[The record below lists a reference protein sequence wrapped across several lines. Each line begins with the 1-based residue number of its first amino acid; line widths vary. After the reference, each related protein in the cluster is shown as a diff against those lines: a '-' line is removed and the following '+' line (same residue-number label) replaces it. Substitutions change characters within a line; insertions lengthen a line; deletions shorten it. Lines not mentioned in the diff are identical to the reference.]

1 MDVRTVSYVSGGVEQ
16 AMELSHLQTKQTGGR
31 SERSISGSEPS
42 KQPTVGGPNVY
53 APSVVSS
60 QLRPQ
65 PVSTAPTPA
74 PVPVPVSIP
83 PVRSSQPQQVRFTSE
98 PRTEVKFVPS
108 APLKTPLVRPLL
120 AVQQPQLQQHPR
132 DATAPAVLPAPITL
146 RQPIILQQAPFAMD
160 PVRPNPGMPPGAQ
173 MMRPPVNVGP
183 PRTGTP
189 TQPQP
194 PRPGGMYTGPHQPPG
209 VPMPMR
215 PQMPPGAGVPGMQ
228 PGMQPRP
235 PSAQGMQRPP
245 MMGQPPPIRPPNPMG
260 GPRPTIS
267 PQNSN
272 LGGVPMQA
280 GMGAPRPPMPMQGS
294 GGVGGPAGAPQGMRP
309 NFYNRPM
316 GSADPSRPPSG
327 IDIGGAG
334 GMTGGPPSSAT
345 PSVDDDEDVVIGRV
359 PTDSSSALNSPN
371 PARAPSRNFNMP
383 GPPSATGIERE
394 KSIPSRPP
402 SVAGNY
408 GKAATNEYE
417 LDSTSGRP
425 LHALKDFINKDPSR
439 PGQSPNQSPSPGSQQ
454 SLSPA
459 NTDENFTYR
468 PGPKP
473 SSGQQQYKM
482 QPPPSGTRPNA
493 HSPSAAIP
501 GGRADGDKVTFQ
513 IPNGGG
519 REGSQE
525 WNSRSRP
532 PQQHMIRTG
541 PKSLTADHKG
551 DNDSGVDEY
560 TQEKD
565 RPNALASPASPLK
578 SPSKI
583 PGLARRPENISSETR
598 SRSTSKQRANAKT
611 PETPSE
617 QPLIKKVPMNKIQVG
632 GTPSPNL
639 KVVKSKIGSLENA
652 SHKPGG
658 GHVKIETKKVD
669 IKAAPRIEAKND
681 AYVPKGGDKKII
693 STKLQWNA
701 KPKIGSLDNASH
713 KPGGG
718 DKRIESI
725 KTDFKEKAKPKIGS
739 KDNIT
744 YKPGGGD
751 IKIVHQKLDIK
762 AESKIGS
769 LDNLKHKPGGGDKKI
784 FDDKEYLKNIEH
796 PITPSPSTQRST
808 SMRRMTASVSG
819 VDLCRS
825 IEYEPVRAP
834 PLATASLTASLSI
847 PSECIV
853 LSVANEPSPERKVQK
868 LESASCY
875 IRKDGRAIHP
885 KPFRTY

>member
-1 MDVRTVSYVSGGVEQ
+1 MEVRTVSFVSGGVEQ
-16 AMELSHLQTKQTGGR
+16 AMELSTLQHQQQQPSKQAGGAGVR
-31 SERSISGSEPS
+31 AERSISGTESTKPV
-42 KQPTVGGPNVY
+42 PTVLGGPNLF
-53 APSVVSS
+53 APSAVSS
-60 QLRPQ
+60 QLQRPQ
-65 PVSTAPTPA
+65 PTVLATSPAPQPLLAPVVPTVVTAPPA
-74 PVPVPVSIP
+74 RP
-83 PVRSSQPQQVRFTSE
+83 SQPPTTRFAPE
-98 PRTEVKFVPS
+98 PRAEVKFVPS
-108 APLKTPLVRPLL
+108 VPLKTPPVRPLL
-120 AVQQPQLQQHPR
+120 PQQQQHPHQR
-132 DATAPAVLPAPITL
+132 DTGPALFSAPIAH
-146 RQPIILQQAPFAMD
+146 RPPPIAHQQAPFAMD
-160 PVRPNPGMPPGAQ
+160 PARPNPGMPPGPQ
-173 MMRPPVNVGP
+173 MMRPPGNVGP

-194 PRPGGMYTGPHQPPG
+194 PRPGGMYPQPPG

-215 PQMPPGAGVPGMQ
+215 PQMPPGAVPGMQ

-260 GPRPTIS
+260 GPRPQIS

-272 LGGVPMQA
+272 LGG
-280 GMGAPRPPMPMQGS
+280 GMPPGMVGPPRPPMPMQG
-294 GGVGGPAGAPQGMRP
+294 GAPGGPPQGMRP

-316 GSADPSRPPSG
+316 GDPTSRPPSG
-327 IDIGGAG
+327 NDNMGGG
-334 GMTGGPPSSAT
+334 PPPSSAT
-345 PSVDDDEDVVIGRV
+345 PSVDDDEDVVIGRL
-359 PTDSSSALNSPN
+359 PADNSSALNSPN
-371 PARAPSRNFNMP
+371 PARAPPRNFTMP
-383 GPPSATGIERE
+383 GSGPGTGERE
-394 KSIPSRPP
+394 KSNPSRPP
-402 SVAGNY
+402 SVAGSY
-408 GKAATNEYE
+408 GKPNDHE
-417 LDSTSGRP
+417 LDSAGGRPP
-425 LHALKDFINKDPSR
+425 LHALKDFINKEPPR
-439 PGQSPNQSPSPGSQQ
+439 PGQSPTQSPSPGSQQ

-459 NTDENFTYR
+459 NTDENFSYR
-468 PGPKP
+468 PGAKP
-473 SSGQQQYKM
+473 NSGQQQQQQQKHQQQYKL
-482 QPPPSGTRPNA
+482 QPPPGGRPNA
-493 HSPSAAIP
+493 PNPSSAVSPG
-501 GGRADGDKVTFQ
+501 GGRAEGDKVTFQ

-519 REGSQE
+519 GGGGGGGKEGSQE

-532 PQQHMIRTG
+532 PQQHSMLRTG
-541 PKSLTADHKG
+541 PKSLAPDHKG

-583 PGLARRPENISSETR
+583 PGLARRPENISSESR

-611 PETPSE
+611 PETPSD

-632 GTPSPNL
+632 GAPSPNL

-658 GHVKIETKKVD
+658 GNVKIETKKID

-681 AYVPKGGDKKII
+681 AYIPKGGDKKII

-725 KTDFKEKAKPKIGS
+725 KTDFKERAKPKIGS

-751 IKIVHQKLDIK
+751 VKIVHQKLDIK

-796 PITPSPSTQRST
+796 PITPSPSSQLDGT
-808 SMRRMTASVSG
+808 
-819 VDLCRS
+819 
-825 IEYEPVRAP
+825 E
-834 PLATASLTASLSI
+834 
-847 PSECIV
+847 EC
-853 LSVANEPSPERKVQK
+853 SYSSNAAEAE
-868 LESASCY
+868 LE
-875 IRKDGRAIHP
+875 
-885 KPFRTY
+885 

>member
-1 MDVRTVSYVSGGVEQ
+1 MDVRTVSFVSGGVEQ
-16 AMELSHLQTKQTGGR
+16 AMELSHLQTKQVRG
-31 SERSISGSEPS
+31 ERTISGSEPS
-42 KQPTVGGPNVY
+42 KPPTLGGPNVY
-53 APSVVSS
+53 APTAVSP
-60 QLRPQ
+60 QQRPQ
-65 PVSTAPTPA
+65 PVSVAPTPTPA
-74 PVPVPVSIP
+74 PVPVSIP
-83 PVRSSQPQQVRFTSE
+83 PPARSSQPPPVRFPAE
-98 PRTEVKFVPS
+98 PPRAEVKFAPS
-108 APLKTPLVRPLL
+108 VPLKTPLVRPLL
-120 AVQQPQLQQHPR
+120 PAQQQPQLLPHHPR
-132 DATAPAVLPAPITL
+132 DTAPAVLPAPIAL
-146 RQPIILQQAPFAMD
+146 RQAPFAVMD
-160 PVRPNPGMPPGAQ
+160 PIRPNPGMPPGAQ
-173 MMRPPVNVGP
+173 MMRPPANVGP

-194 PRPGGMYTGPHQPPG
+194 PRPGGMYPGPHQPPG

-215 PQMPPGAGVPGMQ
+215 PQMSPGAGVPGMQ

-245 MMGQPPPIRPPNPMG
+245 MMMGQPPPIRPPNPMA

-272 LGGVPMQA
+272 LGGAMQP
-280 GMGAPRPPMPMQGS
+280 GMGGPRPPMPMQG
-294 GGVGGPAGAPQGMRP
+294 GPPQGMRP

-316 GSADPSRPPSG
+316 GPGDVSRPPSG
-327 IDIGGAG
+327 NDMGGTAA
-334 GMTGGPPSSAT
+334 GPPSSAT
-345 PSVDDDEDVVIGRV
+345 PSVDDDEDVVIGRL
-359 PTDSSSALNSPN
+359 PADSASALNSPN
-371 PARAPSRNFNMP
+371 PARAPSRNFVLP
-383 GPPSATGIERE
+383 GSSPSATGVERE

-408 GKAATNEYE
+408 GKNEHE
-417 LDSTSGRP
+417 PDSSTGRP
-425 LHALKDFINKDPSR
+425 LHALKDFISKDPAR
-439 PGQSPNQSPSPGSQQ
+439 PGQSPTQSPSPGSQQ

-459 NTDENFTYR
+459 NTDENFSYR
-468 PGPKP
+468 PGPQP
-473 SSGQQQYKM
+473 GSGQQQYKM
-482 QPPPSGTRPNA
+482 QPPPPGARP
-493 HSPSAAIP
+493 AAPVP
-501 GGRADGDKVTFQ
+501 GGRPGADGDKVTFQ
-513 IPNGGG
+513 LPNGGG

-583 PGLARRPENISSETR
+583 PGLARRPENISSESR

-632 GTPSPNL
+632 GAPSPNL

-658 GHVKIETKKVD
+658 GHVKIETKKID
-669 IKAAPRIEAKND
+669 IKAAPRIEAKNE

-701 KPKIGSLDNASH
+701 KPKIGSLDNAAH

-725 KTDFKEKAKPKIGS
+725 KTDFKERAKPKIGS

-751 IKIVHQKLDIK
+751 VKIVHQKIDIK

-796 PITPSPSTQRST
+796 PITPSPSTQRSS
-808 SMRRMTASVSG
+808 SMRRMTTSVSG

-825 IEYEPVRAP
+825 IDYEPVRAP

-853 LSVANEPSPERKVQK
+853 LSVANEPSPEQKVEK
-868 LESASCY
+868 VEPAPCF

>member
-1 MDVRTVSYVSGGVEQ
+1 MDVRTVSFVSGGVEQ
-16 AMELSHLQTKQTGGR
+16 AMELSTLQHQQQQ
-31 SERSISGSEPS
+31 PS
-42 KQPTVGGPNVY
+42 KQAGGAGVR
-53 APSVVSS
+53 AE
-60 QLRPQ
+60 R
-65 PVSTAPTPA
+65 TP
-74 PVPVPVSIP
+74 P
-83 PVRSSQPQQVRFTSE
+83 
-98 PRTEVKFVPS
+98 
-108 APLKTPLVRPLL
+108 VRPLL
-120 AVQQPQLQQHPR
+120 PQQQQHPHQR
-132 DATAPAVLPAPITL
+132 DTGPALFPAPISH
-146 RQPIILQQAPFAMD
+146 RPPPIAHQQAPFAMD
-160 PVRPNPGMPPGAQ
+160 PARPNPGMPPGPQ
-173 MMRPPVNVGP
+173 MMRPPGNVGP

-194 PRPGGMYTGPHQPPG
+194 PRPGGMYPQPPG

-215 PQMPPGAGVPGMQ
+215 PQMPPGPVPGMQ

-260 GPRPTIS
+260 GPRPQIS

-272 LGGVPMQA
+272 LGG
-280 GMGAPRPPMPMQGS
+280 GMPPGMVGPPRPPMPMQG
-294 GGVGGPAGAPQGMRP
+294 GAPGGPPQGMRP

-316 GSADPSRPPSG
+316 GDPQTSRPPSG
-327 IDIGGAG
+327 NDNMGGG
-334 GMTGGPPSSAT
+334 PPPSSAT
-345 PSVDDDEDVVIGRV
+345 PSVDDDEDVVIGRL
-359 PTDSSSALNSPN
+359 PADNSSALNSPN
-371 PARAPSRNFNMP
+371 PARAPPRNFTMP
-383 GPPSATGIERE
+383 GPGPGIGERE
-394 KSIPSRPP
+394 KSNPSRPP
-402 SVAGNY
+402 SVAGSY
-408 GKAATNEYE
+408 GKPNDHE
-417 LDSTSGRP
+417 LDSSGGRPP
-425 LHALKDFINKDPSR
+425 LHALKDFINKEPPR
-439 PGQSPNQSPSPGSQQ
+439 PGQSPTQSPSPGSQQ

-459 NTDENFTYR
+459 NTDENFSYR
-468 PGPKP
+468 PGAKP
-473 SSGQQQYKM
+473 NSGQQQQQQQQQQQYKL
-482 QPPPSGTRPNA
+482 QPPPGGRPNA
-493 HSPSAAIP
+493 PNPSSAVSP
-501 GGRADGDKVTFQ
+501 GGGRTEGDKVTFQ
-513 IPNGGG
+513 IPNGGGGVGGGG

-532 PQQHMIRTG
+532 PQQHGMLRTG
-541 PKSLTADHKG
+541 PKSLAPDHKG

-583 PGLARRPENISSETR
+583 PGLARRPENISSESR

-611 PETPSE
+611 PETPSD

-632 GTPSPNL
+632 GAPSPNL

-658 GHVKIETKKVD
+658 GNVKIETKKID

-681 AYVPKGGDKKII
+681 AYIPKGGDKKII

-725 KTDFKEKAKPKIGS
+725 KTDFKERAKPKIGS

-751 IKIVHQKLDIK
+751 VKIVHQKLDIK

-796 PITPSPSTQRST
+796 PITPSPSSQ
-808 SMRRMTASVSG
+808 VKSG
-819 VDLCRS
+819 AGSAENL
-825 IEYEPVRAP
+825 
-834 PLATASLTASLSI
+834 
-847 PSECIV
+847 
-853 LSVANEPSPERKVQK
+853 
-868 LESASCY
+868 LE
-875 IRKDGRAIHP
+875 
-885 KPFRTY
+885 

>member
-16 AMELSHLQTKQTGGR
+16 AMELSHLPQSKQATAGGR
-31 SERSISGSEPS
+31 SERSISGAETTKP
-42 KQPTVGGPNVY
+42 PTSLGGPNLFSPPAVN
-53 APSVVSS
+53 S
-60 QLRPQ
+60 QLQRPQ
-65 PVSTAPTPA
+65 PVVANPSTAPV
-74 PVPVPVSIP
+74 VPVAIP
-83 PVRSSQPQQVRFTSE
+83 PVRSSQPQPIRFAAE
-98 PRTEVKFVPS
+98 PRAEVKFAPS
-108 APLKTPLVRPLL
+108 VPLKTPLVRPLL
-120 AVQQPQLQQHPR
+120 SQQR
-132 DATAPAVLPAPITL
+132 DTTPAPIL
-146 RQPIILQQAPFAMD
+146 HRQPVLHQQPPSYFATMD
-160 PVRPNPGMPPGAQ
+160 PSRPNPGIPPGAQ
-173 MMRPPVNVGP
+173 MMRPPTNVGP

-194 PRPGGMYTGPHQPPG
+194 PRPGGMYPPSTYPPQG

-215 PQMPPGAGVPGMQ
+215 PQMPPGVPGMQQ

-235 PSAQGMQRPP
+235 PSTQGMQRSP
-245 MMGQPPPIRPPNPMG
+245 MMAQPPPIRPPNPMG

-272 LGGVPMQA
+272 LGSGMPA
-280 GMGAPRPPMPMQGS
+280 GMGGSPRPPMPMQGA
-294 GGVGGPAGAPQGMRP
+294 PPQGMRP

-316 GSADPSRPPSG
+316 GPGEQASRPPSG
-327 IDIGGAG
+327 NDNIGAG
-334 GMTGGPPSSAT
+334 AGPPQPPSSAT
-345 PSVDDDEDVVIGRV
+345 PSVDDDEDVVIGRL
-359 PTDSSSALNSPN
+359 PADTSSSALNSPN
-371 PARAPSRNFNMP
+371 PARAPSRGFTMP
-383 GPPSATGIERE
+383 GVGGVERE

-408 GKAATNEYE
+408 GKPNDHE
-417 LDSTSGRP
+417 LDTARP

-439 PGQSPNQSPSPGSQQ
+439 PGQSPTQSPNSPGSQQ

-459 NTDENFTYR
+459 NTDENFSYR
-468 PGPKP
+468 PGSKP
-473 SSGQQQYKM
+473 NSAQQHQQQQQQQPPYKL
-482 QPPPSGTRPNA
+482 QPPPPGGARPNA
-493 HSPSAAIP
+493 QNTSAVSPG

-513 IPNGGG
+513 IPNGAGGG

-532 PQQHMIRTG
+532 PQQLMIRTG
-541 PKSLTADHKG
+541 PKSLAPDHKG

-583 PGLARRPENISSETR
+583 PGLARRPENISSESR

-632 GTPSPNL
+632 GAPSPNL
-639 KVVKSKIGSLENA
+639 KVVKSKIGSLENT

-658 GHVKIETKKVD
+658 GNVKIETKKID

-701 KPKIGSLDNASH
+701 KPKIGSLENASH

-725 KTDFKEKAKPKIGS
+725 KTDFKERAKPKIGS

-796 PITPSPSTQRST
+796 PITPSPSSQ
-808 SMRRMTASVSG
+808 VKSG
-819 VDLCRS
+819 AGSAENL
-825 IEYEPVRAP
+825 
-834 PLATASLTASLSI
+834 
-847 PSECIV
+847 
-853 LSVANEPSPERKVQK
+853 
-868 LESASCY
+868 LE
-875 IRKDGRAIHP
+875 
-885 KPFRTY
+885 

>member
-1 MDVRTVSYVSGGVEQ
+1 MDVRTVSYVAGGVEQ
-16 AMELSHLQTKQTGGR
+16 AVELGHPQAKQAAGR
-31 SERSISGSEPS
+31 RERTISGSEPS
-42 KQPTVGGPNVY
+42 KPPTLGGPNVY
-53 APSVVSS
+53 GPSVVSS
-60 QLRPQ
+60 QPRSQ
-65 PVSTAPTPA
+65 PSAPAAPTPLPA
-74 PVPVPVSIP
+74 PVPVSIP
-83 PVRSSQPQQVRFTSE
+83 PVRHSAPPPQVRFPAE
-98 PRTEVKFVPS
+98 PRSEVKFAPS
-108 APLKTPLVRPLL
+108 VPLKTPLVRPLL
-120 AVQQPQLQQHPR
+120 PTQQQPPLLQHHPR
-132 DATAPAVLPAPITL
+132 DNTTPAVLPAPISL
-146 RQPIILQQAPFAMD
+146 RQPPVVLQQAPFAVMD

-173 MMRPPVNVGP
+173 MMRPPANVGP

-189 TQPQP
+189 TQP
-194 PRPGGMYTGPHQPPG
+194 PRPGGMYPGPHQPPG

-228 PGMQPRP
+228 PAMQPRP

-272 LGGVPMQA
+272 LGGPMQP
-280 GMGAPRPPMPMQGS
+280 GMGGPPRPPMPMQGS
-294 GGVGGPAGAPQGMRP
+294 GGMGGPAGPPQGMRP

-316 GSADPSRPPSG
+316 GPGDPSRPPSG
-327 IDIGGAG
+327 NETGGTT
-334 GMTGGPPSSAT
+334 TGGPPSSAT
-345 PSVDDDEDVVIGRV
+345 PSVDDDEDVVIGRL
-359 PTDSSSALNSPN
+359 PADSSSALNSPN
-371 PARAPSRNFNMP
+371 PARAPSRNFAMP
-383 GPPSATGIERE
+383 GHPTPSATGVERE

-408 GKAATNEYE
+408 GKSEHE
-417 LDSTSGRP
+417 LDSSSTGRP
-425 LHALKDFINKDPSR
+425 LHALKDFISKDAAR
-439 PGQSPNQSPSPGSQQ
+439 PGQSPTQSPSPGSQQ

-459 NTDENFTYR
+459 NTDESISYR
-468 PGPKP
+468 PGPMP
-473 SSGQQQYKM
+473 GSGQQQYKM
-482 QPPPSGTRPNA
+482 QPPPGTRPSVQ
-493 HSPSAAIP
+493 SPAAP
-501 GGRADGDKVTFQ
+501 VPVGGRGGDGDKVTFQ
-513 IPNGGG
+513 IPNG

-541 PKSLTADHKG
+541 PKALTADHKG

-583 PGLARRPENISSETR
+583 PGLARRPENISSESR

-611 PETPSE
+611 PETPSD

-632 GTPSPNL
+632 GAPSPNL

-658 GHVKIETKKVD
+658 GHVKIETKKID

-725 KTDFKEKAKPKIGS
+725 KTDFKERAKPKIGS

-751 IKIVHQKLDIK
+751 IKIVTQKLDIK

-796 PITPSPSTQRST
+796 PITPSPSTQVKSAAG
-808 SMRRMTASVSG
+808 SSENLL
-819 VDLCRS
+819 DL
-825 IEYEPVRAP
+825 
-834 PLATASLTASLSI
+834 LHLSLTKFGIAL
-847 PSECIV
+847 PFCLWFV
-853 LSVANEPSPERKVQK
+853 
-868 LESASCY
+868 
-875 IRKDGRAIHP
+875 IRL
-885 KPFRTY
+885 

>member
-1 MDVRTVSYVSGGVEQ
+1 MLGHTEPRASEMDVRTVSYVSGGVEQ
-16 AMELSHLQTKQTGGR
+16 AMELGLQQARQTGVR
-31 SERSISGSEPS
+31 NERSITGTESPKPPPLSG
-42 KQPTVGGPNVY
+42 PTFFPTS
-53 APSVVSS
+53 AVSS
-60 QLRPQ
+60 QQRPQ
-65 PVSTAPTPA
+65 PPVAVPAPFATPA
-74 PVPVPVSIP
+74 PVPIA
-83 PVRSSQPQQVRFTSE
+83 PVRSTVPPQHSIRFAPE
-98 PRTEVKFVPS
+98 PRTELKFVPP

-120 AVQQPQLQQHPR
+120 SQHQPQR
-132 DATAPAVLPAPITL
+132 DATVPQIIPAPIAH
-146 RQPIILQQAPFAMD
+146 RQPVILQQAPFAMD
-160 PVRPNPGMPPGAQ
+160 PARVNPGMAAGAQ
-173 MMRPPVNVGP
+173 MMRPPANVGP

-189 TQPQP
+189 TQQQP
-194 PRPGGMYTGPHQPPG
+194 PRPGGMFGGPHQPPG

-215 PQMPPGAGVPGMQ
+215 PQMVPGAGVPGMQ

-235 PSAQGMQRPP
+235 PPAQGMQRPP

-272 LGGVPMQA
+272 LGGMMPA
-280 GMGAPRPPMPMQGS
+280 GMGPRPPMPMQ
-294 GGVGGPAGAPQGMRP
+294 AGAGGGAGAGLPQGMRP
-309 NFYNRPM
+309 NFYSRPM
-316 GSADPSRPPSG
+316 GPGDASRPPSG
-327 IDIGGAG
+327 TDMAG
-334 GMTGGPPSSAT
+334 VGGGPPSAT
-345 PSVDDDEDVVIGRV
+345 PSVDDDEDVVIGRL
-359 PTDSSSALNSPN
+359 PADSSSALNSPN
-371 PARAPSRNFNMP
+371 PARVPSRNFTMP
-383 GPPSATGIERE
+383 PAMERE
-394 KSIPSRPP
+394 KSNPSRPP
-402 SVAGNY
+402 SVAGSY
-408 GKAATNEYE
+408 GKPGTAEHE
-417 LDSTSGRP
+417 LDGSSGRP
-425 LHALKDFINKDPSR
+425 LHALKDFISKDPTR
-439 PGQSPNQSPSPGSQQ
+439 PGQSPTQSPSPGSQQ

-459 NTDENFTYR
+459 NTDENFSYR
-468 PGPKP
+468 PGAKP
-473 SSGQQQYKM
+473 AVGQQQQPQQQQQFKM
-482 QPPPSGTRPNA
+482 QPPPGPRPNA
-493 HSPSAAIP
+493 PSPMATP
-501 GGRADGDKVTFQ
+501 GGRPDGDKVTFQ
-513 IPNGGG
+513 IPNGGAGG

-525 WNSRSRP
+525 WNARSRP
-532 PQQHMIRTG
+532 PQPHMIRTG
-541 PKSLTADHKG
+541 GPKQLTADHKG

-583 PGLARRPENISSETR
+583 PGLARRPENITSDQSR

-658 GHVKIETKKVD
+658 GNVKIETKKID

-681 AYVPKGGDKKII
+681 AYMPKGGDKKII

-701 KPKIGSLDNASH
+701 KPKIGSMDNASH

-725 KTDFKEKAKPKIGS
+725 KTDFKERAKPKIGS

-751 IKIVHQKLDIK
+751 VKIVHQKIDIK

-796 PITPSPSTQRST
+796 PITPSPSTQ
-808 SMRRMTASVSG
+808 
-819 VDLCRS
+819 
-825 IEYEPVRAP
+825 EY
-834 PLATASLTASLSI
+834 LY
-847 PSECIV
+847 
-853 LSVANEPSPERKVQK
+853 KF
-868 LESASCY
+868 Y
-875 IRKDGRAIHP
+875 
-885 KPFRTY
+885 